1 MTVTEIA
8 RLFDQASDH
17 RSAGGTKSSPDLDR
31 YRAYVAHLDMPE
43 ARKDDMLLAVYRMMQ
58 SFVDRAFGD
67 DPVQQ
72 CGRLE
77 DKRHAKDDPAALPVV
92 EFQEKTS
99 SDEDQALDD
108 VFRRHAVGEQDK
120 QKRDKP

>member
-8 RLFDQASDH
+8 HLFDHASDH
-17 RSAGGTKSSPDLDR
+17 RSVCGTISSPDLDR
-31 YRAYVAHLDMPE
+31 YRSYVAHLDIPE
-43 ARKDDMLLAVYRMMQ
+43 ARKDDMLLALHRIMR

-77 DKRHAKDDPAALPVV
+77 DKGHVKDEPAAMPVV
-92 EFQEKTS
+92 ESQGNFS
-99 SDEDQALDD
+99 NAEDQALDN
-108 VFRRHAVGEQDK
+108 VFRRHANGESDK
-120 QKRDKP
+120 QEKR

>member
-1 MTVTEIA
+1 MTLPEIA
-8 RLFDQASDH
+8 RPFHQASDH
-17 RSAGGTKSSPDLDR
+17 RSTGGTVSGPDLDR

-43 ARKDDMLLAVYRMMQ
+43 AAKDDVMLAVYRMMQ

-77 DKRHAKDDPAALPVV
+77 DKRHAKDEHTSLPVV
-92 EFQEKTS
+92 ELHDKS
-99 SDEDQALDD
+99 SNDEDQALDD
-108 VFRRHAVGEQDK
+108 VFHRHAIGEQDK
-120 QKRDKP
+120 QEKR